1 MSIVRHDYSGKGS
14 IDDLQLSSGSQVI
27 KKYGDVAGYRW
38 WSGQMS
44 SGGLESVL
52 IGNIV
57 DGVYATI
64 IADVRVTSAGNDA
77 AVLDCGSDFLQ
88 VSALVH
94 NNSVV
99 GLEAR
104 EIINEVGNQ

>member
-1 MSIVRHDYSGKGS
+1 MQDYAGKGS
-14 IDDLQLSSGSQVI
+14 IDDLQLSSGSQI
-27 KKYGDVAGYRW
+27 IEKFDDVGGQRW

-52 IGNIV
+52 IGHPV
-57 DGVYATI
+57 DGVSVVI

-77 AVLDCGSDFLQ
+77 DVLDCGSDFLQ

-99 GLEAR
+99 GLKAR
-104 EIINEVGNQ
+104 EIIDEVGNQ